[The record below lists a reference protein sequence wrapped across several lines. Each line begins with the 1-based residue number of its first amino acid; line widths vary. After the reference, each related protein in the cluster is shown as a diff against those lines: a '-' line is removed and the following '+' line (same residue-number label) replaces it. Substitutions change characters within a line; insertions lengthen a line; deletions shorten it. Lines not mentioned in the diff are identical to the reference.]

1 MNEQYEQFARLVGQ
15 ALAKRWMSILEQRK
29 KSKKTRPKRGNGK
42 GKSARRR
49 R

>member
-29 KSKKTRPKRGNGK
+29 KSKKAPPKRATE
-42 GKSARRR
+42 KSKPTRRR
-49 R
+49 S

>member
-1 MNEQYEQFARLVGQ
+1 MKEQYEQFARLVGQ

-29 KSKKTRPKRGNGK
+29 KASRKRGTEK
-42 GKSARRR
+42 GKPARRR